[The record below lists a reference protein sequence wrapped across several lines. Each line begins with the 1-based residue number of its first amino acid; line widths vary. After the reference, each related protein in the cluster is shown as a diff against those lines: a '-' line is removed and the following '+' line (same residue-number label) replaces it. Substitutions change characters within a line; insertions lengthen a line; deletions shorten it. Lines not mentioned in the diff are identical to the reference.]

1 MDHDGGSAMTAADGA
16 KYHNEAVAILGDG
29 YEIGAPAVADHPEGE
44 VWLDVSSPKSYTSGK
59 LIV

>member
-1 MDHDGGSAMTAADGA
+1 MTAADGA

-44 VWLDVSSPKSYTSGK
+44 VWLDVSSPKSYTS
-59 LIV
+59 

>member
-44 VWLDVSSPKSYTSGK
+44 VWLDVSSPKSYTS
-59 LIV
+59 